1 MWAVSD
7 QYIFTHLSS
16 IRHKVLVVGQ
26 TPPPFGGQAVM
37 IRALLNGTYDD
48 LEFKHVRLAFS
59 ADMDSVGKFKVK
71 KIWILFATILQILW
85 ARVSTGAK
93 TIYYPPSGPEK
104 VPVIRDII
112 LLNCVRWAFSKT
124 VFHFHAGGVSGFRNE
139 LSGVLRYLFD
149 RAYCKPDLAI
159 RTSELNPDD
168 GAGFGAK
175 KSVVVYNGLEDE
187 IGSVLSS
194 VENKKVQLL
203 FVGVLIPSKGVMVL
217 MEVCGL
223 LVQNGFDLEIKVM
236 GRFGSQ
242 EFEKELKNRIQD
254 LGLTEIVEF
263 VGVKSGNDKFKYF
276 ASCDIFCF
284 PSYFESESFGLVC
297 AEAMMFSK
305 PIVSTNWRG
314 IPTVVQNGVNGY
326 LVPIKDP
333 IAFANKVE
341 ALIKDPQKR
350 QKMGEAGRRIYE
362 ECFTIEKFRANM
374 ETALCSIY

>member
-1 MWAVSD
+1 
-7 QYIFTHLSS
+7 LSS
-16 IRHKVLVVGQ
+16 IRHKILVVGQ

-37 IRALLNGTYDD
+37 IQALLNGTYDG
-48 LEFKHVRLAFS
+48 LEFHHVRLAFS

-71 KIWILFATILQILW
+71 KVWILFTTILQILW
-85 ARVSTGAK
+85 VRVSTGAK

-139 LSGVLRYLFD
+139 LSGFLRYLFD
-149 RAYCKPDLAI
+149 RAYRKPDLAI

-168 GAGFGAK
+168 GAEFGAK

-187 IGSVLSS
+187 IGSVLRSA
-194 VENKKVQLL
+194 ENKKIQLL
-203 FVGVLIPSKGVMVL
+203 FVGILIPSKGVMVL
-217 MEVCGL
+217 MEACGL
-223 LVQNGFDLEIKVM
+223 LVQNGYDIEIKVM
-236 GRFGSQ
+236 GRFGSPD
-242 EFEKELKNRIQD
+242 FEKELKDRIQR
-254 LGLTEIVEF
+254 LELTEMVEF
-263 VGVKSGNDKFKYF
+263 LGVKSGKDKFQHF

-305 PIVSTNWRG
+305 PIVSTMWRG
-314 IPTVVQNGVNGY
+314 IPTVVRNGVNGS

-333 IAFANKVE
+333 IAFAEKVE
-341 ALIKDPQKR
+341 ELINDPQKR
-350 QKMGEAGRRIYE
+350 KRMGEEGRRIYKE
-362 ECFTIEKFRANM
+362 RFTVEQFRTNM
-374 ETALCSIY
+374 EEALLSIF